1 MQCSHEICT
10 CTDPGQ
16 DGFCGAECR
25 TADLGPVCPCTH
37 DDCTANAANLDL
49 PLT

>member
-10 CTDPGQ
+10 CTNTSH
-16 DGFCGAECR
+16 DGFCSTECR
-25 TADLGPVCPCTH
+25 NSEFGSACPCTH
-37 DDCTANAANLDL
+37 DDCTANAVDAAL